1 MDLDRPARGGKC
13 CRLTALAGRSIEE
26 PMRAD
31 GRSDEVADGV
41 LEVAL
46 DAREPV
52 SARKSALAE
61 ALTAATETI
70 LARPG
75 VRVAV
80 LHLAADATDEQPRPD
95 TRARAEA
102 ECRAEQAAVE
112 RLAALPVS
120 VVAHLSG
127 RVTGPLFEIAVACS
141 ARVASPGTRVG
152 LDDLAV
158 GLAPRLG
165 GLRRIA
171 QLAGLDVAVEL
182 GARGTIVDAARAQ
195 ELGLVDAIADEQG
208 TREGAL
214 ALTSPPRAA
223 SRQERSPGARLRR
236 RTPIADL
243 RAALH
248 ARHDVGFPAELAV
261 VDQLEAICDGEDT
274 AALEVGCF
282 GELVL
287 STTAR
292 NLRALR
298 RAARSLEV
306 SSVERGTTSPLV
318 QRLLAHGL
326 SYAPEAATAA
336 LADEAFAWRIFEPL
350 RNEMRALVKDGVAP
364 ARVETALAEWGLEH
378 ELRLGPG
385 AGPGTKIAREL
396 IQMRCVLP
404 LVAEAL
410 RALEEGRIA
419 SAERGDVASV
429 FLGGFPAFRGGV
441 FRYVDDVGAAELRER
456 LLAFARDFGPR
467 YSPPALLERLA
478 RDGGRVHAS
487 T

>member
-1 MDLDRPARGGKC
+1 
-13 CRLTALAGRSIEE
+13 
-26 PMRAD
+26 MRAD

-70 LARPG
+70 LTRPG

-80 LHLAADATDEQPRPD
+80 LHLGANAAEEQPRPD

-112 RLAALPVS
+112 RLAALPVP
-120 VVAHLSG
+120 VVAHLSN

-165 GLRRIA
+165 GLRRIT

-182 GARGTIVDAARAQ
+182 GARGTIVDAVRAQ
-195 ELGLVDAIADEQG
+195 ELGLVDAIADQERA
-208 TREGAL
+208 RERAL
-214 ALTSPPRAA
+214 SLISLPRAA
-223 SRQERSPGARLRR
+223 SRRR
-236 RTPIADL
+236 RSLGASLRTRAPIDDV
-243 RAALH
+243 RAALR
-248 ARHDVGFPAELAV
+248 ARHDVGFPAELAI
-261 VDQLEAICDGEDT
+261 VDLLEAICDGEDT
-274 AALEVGCF
+274 AAIEVRGF

-298 RAARSLEV
+298 RAARSSEV
-306 SSVERGTTSPLV
+306 SGLEPGATSPLV
-318 QRLLAHGL
+318 TRLLAHGL
-326 SYAPEAATAA
+326 SYAADAAAVSRPNET
-336 LADEAFAWRIFEPL
+336 FVWQIFEPL
-350 RNEMRALVKDGVAP
+350 HQETRALVKDGVAP
-364 ARVETALAEWGLEH
+364 ARVETALADWGLER

-385 AGPGTKIAREL
+385 AGAGTKIAREL

-410 RALEEGRIA
+410 RALEEGRIS
-419 SAERGDVASV
+419 SADQGDVASV

-456 LLAFARDFGPR
+456 LLVFAREFGPR
-467 YSPPALLERLA
+467 YAPPALLDRLA
-478 RDGGRVHAS
+478 RDDGRIHAAP
-487 T
+487 

>member
-1 MDLDRPARGGKC
+1 
-13 CRLTALAGRSIEE
+13 
-26 PMRAD
+26 MRAD

-61 ALTAATETI
+61 ALTTATETI
-70 LARPG
+70 LTRPG

-80 LHLAADATDEQPRPD
+80 LHLGGNAAEEQPRPD

-112 RLAALPVS
+112 RLAALPVP

-141 ARVASPGTRVG
+141 ARLASPGTRVG

-195 ELGLVDAIADEQG
+195 ELGLVDAIADQERA
-208 TREGAL
+208 RERAL
-214 ALTSPPRAA
+214 ALLSLAA
-223 SRQERSPGARLRR
+223 SRRR
-236 RTPIADL
+236 RPLGASPRRRAPIDDV

-248 ARHDVGFPAELAV
+248 ARHDVGFPAELAI
-261 VDQLEAICDGEDT
+261 VDLLEAICDGEDT
-274 AALEVGCF
+274 AAIEVRSF

-306 SSVERGTTSPLV
+306 SSLELGPPSRLV
-318 QRLLAHGL
+318 TRLLAHGL
-326 SYAPEAATAA
+326 SYAPGAAAA
-336 LADEAFAWRIFEPL
+336 SRQNETFVWQIFERL
-350 RNEMRALVKDGVAP
+350 HQETRALVKDGVAP
-364 ARVETALAEWGLEH
+364 ARVETALADWGLER

-385 AGPGTKIAREL
+385 AGAGTKIAREL

-410 RALEEGRIA
+410 RALEEGRIS
-419 SAERGDVASV
+419 SADQGDVASV

-456 LLAFARDFGPR
+456 LLVFAREFGPR
-467 YSPPALLERLA
+467 YAPPALLERLA
-478 RDGGRVHAS
+478 RDGGRIHAS
-487 T
+487 P